1 MTRQRPLSPPETKP
15 VILRA
20 ALATAGLATAAA
32 CILSLLP
39 GKESQAVAPEALP
52 AVSIA
57 TPVQRTVIEWDDY
70 VGRFEASRRVEVRPR
85 VSGQIVEVH
94 FKDGEIVQQ
103 GQLLFSIDPR
113 PYKAACAEAQ
123 AGLASATSELALAR
137 ADLARAQR
145 LVGDSAISKGDID
158 QLRARVQAGA
168 AHVDAAQARVALKS
182 LELEFTE
189 VRSPIAGRV
198 SDRRV
203 DPGNLVVASEAGNG
217 SYMTTINALDPI
229 YFSFDASE
237 ALYLKAMRAREPGA
251 PQARVEVRL
260 LDEPDYTWRGK
271 LDFTDNGI
279 DPRSGT
285 IRMRAV
291 IENPKQFLTPGLFG
305 NMRLASGPGVPALL
319 IPDAAIQTDQTRK
332 TVLTVSAEGTV
343 LIKTIELGPLV
354 DGLRVVRAGL
364 AADDRVV
371 VAGQQLAIP
380 GSKVQATPAAASRQT
395 GMANSNPFISR
406 STPTFTSS

>member
-1 MTRQRPLSPPETKP
+1 MTHPRLPSRMGTKP
-15 VILRA
+15 VFLRA
-20 ALATAGLATAAA
+20 ALLAAGLATATA
-32 CILSLLP
+32 CAVFLLP
-39 GKESQAVAPEALP
+39 GKQSLAVSAAALP
-52 AVSIA
+52 TVSVA
-57 TPVQRTVIEWDDY
+57 LPVQRTVIEWDDY

-85 VSGQIVEVH
+85 VSGQIVGVH

-145 LVGDSAISKGDID
+145 LVGDSAISKSDID
-158 QLRARVQAGA
+158 QL
-168 AHVDAAQARVALKS
+168 QARVRAGTANVAGAEARLALKS

-189 VRSPIAGRV
+189 VRSPITGRA

-203 DPGNLVVASEAGNG
+203 DPGNLVMSGEAGNG
-217 SYMTTINALDPI
+217 TRLTTINALDPI
-229 YFSFDASE
+229 YFTFDASE
-237 ALYLKAMRAREPGA
+237 ALYLKAIRAQDPGA
-251 PQARVEVRL
+251 SQTQVEVRL
-260 LDEPDYTWRGK
+260 QDEPDYTWRGN

-291 IENPKQFLTPGLFG
+291 IENPTLFLTPGLFG
-305 NMRLASGPGVPALL
+305 NMRLASGADAPALL
-319 IPDAAIQTDQTRK
+319 IPDSAVQIDQTRK

-343 LIKTIELGPLV
+343 LVRAIEPGPLV
-354 DGLRVVRAGL
+354 DGLRIVRAGL
-364 AADDRVV
+364 AADDRVIV
-371 VAGQQLAIP
+371 GGQQHAIP
-380 GSKVQATPAAASRQT
+380 GAKVQTKPEPAASLSGTGNPDPLISGGKPAFAS
-395 GMANSNPFISR
+395 
-406 STPTFTSS
+406 